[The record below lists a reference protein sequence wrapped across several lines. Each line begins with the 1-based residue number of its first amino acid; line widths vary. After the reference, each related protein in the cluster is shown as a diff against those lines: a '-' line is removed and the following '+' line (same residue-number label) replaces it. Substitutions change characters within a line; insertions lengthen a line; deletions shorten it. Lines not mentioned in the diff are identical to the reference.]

1 MPTFLLK
8 TEPSD
13 FSFADLLRD
22 KTCVWTGVANPQ
34 ARIFLRTMKLGD
46 SALIYHTGDAKAIV
60 GLAKVTKSAYEDPA
74 QPGLNDEAK
83 PKAPVVD
90 LAPVKAAK
98 SPVTLAAIKADK
110 RFADFALV
118 KSSRLSV
125 MPVPADLDKILR
137 TLAGL

>member
-1 MPTFLLK
+1 MPTFLLN

-22 KTCVWTGVANPQ
+22 RTCVWTGVANPQ

-90 LAPVKAAK
+90 LAPVKAAN